1 MFELFKCA
9 YVIYESATRA
19 QQQNSAASE
28 PKVGVEP
35 PMPTLASTSRNDFS
49 GWNLLCQ
56 AIDRVLFLSY
66 LVIILIF
73 IASYLGGATLA
84 SQTWS
89 LKLTSFFGRACGR
102 RQFRYRVLLKVRI
115 WNISLSF
122 SSQLLKNQCW
132 LFLIENVKSTQKS
145 IRGRSQIESKIF
157 QGVPQGLRKIKST
170 QISHCTFSI

>member
-1 MFELFKCA
+1 MTKKNYAVVWNFKYIKKCPKKIVKILGLFKCA
-9 YVIYESATRA
+9 YVIYESAPRA

-84 SQTWS
+84 SQT
-89 LKLTSFFGRACGR
+89 
-102 RQFRYRVLLKVRI
+102 
-115 WNISLSF
+115 
-122 SSQLLKNQCW
+122 
-132 LFLIENVKSTQKS
+132 
-145 IRGRSQIESKIF
+145 
-157 QGVPQGLRKIKST
+157 
-170 QISHCTFSI
+170 